1 VQPHAQSSERQVISL
16 HQARAV
22 TKTPAWKRAFDIAVI
37 LIAAPFWGPV
47 FLGIGLLIKIVSR
60 GPIFFEQER
69 VGFHG
74 KNFVL
79 LKFRTMRVNACTQ
92 GHQGHLETLMTS
104 NAPMTK
110 MDNLGDARLI
120 PFGRLL
126 RSSGLDELPQFVN
139 VLKGEMSLIGPRPCT
154 VYEYSKYEEWHKERF
169 NALPG
174 LTGLW
179 QVSGKNKTTFKE
191 MIQLDI
197 LYASRMSPGM
207 DIKILCKTFPV
218 LIGQVW
224 EMFSKRALPRK
235 R

>member
-1 VQPHAQSSERQVISL
+1 MISL
-16 HQARAV
+16 HQARPFS
-22 TKTPAWKRAFDIAVI
+22 KIPGWKRSFDIVVI

-60 GPIFFEQER
+60 GPIFFKQER
-69 VGFHG
+69 VGFRG
-74 KNFVL
+74 KSFVL

-120 PFGRLL
+120 PLGRLL

-154 VYEYSKYEEWHKERF
+154 VYEYSKYEDWHKERF

-197 LYASRMSPGM
+197 LYASRMSPGL
-207 DIKILCKTFPV
+207 DFKILWKTFPV